1 MQNKFVLRIRLS
13 MHVLCMGVY
22 RVRLKAADVWWK
34 VADVWGKAADVLDKT
49 SSVVRI
55 QQMVDLD
62 EKVKWPGWKS

>member
-1 MQNKFVLRIRLS
+1 